1 MSATTDILDRD
12 TLGAF
17 CRHTHVTLEGAPAGP
32 LSGTTCGVKDL
43 YHIAGHRTG
52 FGNPTWF
59 ETHPAAE
66 STAVSVQRLLA
77 AGARMVGKTHTD
89 ELAYSLNGENR
100 HYGTPVNTDAPG
112 RIPGGSSNG
121 SAAAVAGGLVD
132 FALGSDTGGSV
143 RIPASY
149 CGVLGM
155 RVTHG
160 AIPLAG
166 ATDFAPSFDTAG
178 WFARD
183 AALFER
189 VGRVLLA
196 DAAPARS
203 PRRLL
208 IGADAF
214 RQAGPDAAAALAP
227 AIARL
232 EALLGPGEQIDV
244 ADVGLDA
251 WMQDFRVI
259 QAFEIWST
267 HREWVS
273 GLHPD
278 FGAGIRERFV
288 WASTLTAEAAAAAS
302 AARRP
307 QNSSS
312 GETAASA
319 FCASR
324 ATPTC
329 RRSACR
335 SPRRTGVRSGS
346 RCSPRAATIRCYSNW
361 PGISMRS
368 DTDATGAGPN
378 ATRSDGAIAGF

>member
-66 STAVSVQRLLA
+66 STAVAVQRLLA

-132 FALGSDTGGSV
+132 FALGSDAGGSV

-166 ATDFAPSFDTAG
+166 ANDFAPSFDTAG

-214 RQAGPDAAAALAP
+214 RQAGPDAATALAP

-251 WMQDFRVI
+251 
-259 QAFEIWST
+259 
-267 HREWVS
+267 
-273 GLHPD
+273 
-278 FGAGIRERFV
+278 
-288 WASTLTAEAAAAAS
+288 
-302 AARRP
+302 
-307 QNSSS
+307 
-312 GETAASA
+312 
-319 FCASR
+319 
-324 ATPTC
+324 
-329 RRSACR
+329 
-335 SPRRTGVRSGS
+335 
-346 RCSPRAATIRCYSNW
+346 
-361 PGISMRS
+361 
-368 DTDATGAGPN
+368 
-378 ATRSDGAIAGF
+378 